1 MNVETTAP
9 TGGLQTRADVHVHT
23 CPDCEGAREVSM
35 RACTYCTRRCIS
47 PCETVGDCETCDG
60 TGVVEDPDCDCTE
73 GA

>member
-1 MNVETTAP
+1 
-9 TGGLQTRADVHVHT
+9 
-23 CPDCEGAREVSM
+23 M